1 MDHFL
6 SLPSPALSLGS
17 MHGIGAESSHDRR
30 QASAGVFL
38 LPGSGEASAL
48 LLLSSTSYAWRPVTV
63 GEQMEPEEPQDAE
76 IATAGLL
83 PNAAGQ
89 SVSLRPSRDLC
100 GWSSESGP
108 PPAE

>member
-1 MDHFL
+1 
-6 SLPSPALSLGS
+6 
-17 MHGIGAESSHDRR
+17 
-30 QASAGVFL
+30 
-38 LPGSGEASAL
+38 
-48 LLLSSTSYAWRPVTV
+48 V

-76 IATAGLL
+76 TATAGLL